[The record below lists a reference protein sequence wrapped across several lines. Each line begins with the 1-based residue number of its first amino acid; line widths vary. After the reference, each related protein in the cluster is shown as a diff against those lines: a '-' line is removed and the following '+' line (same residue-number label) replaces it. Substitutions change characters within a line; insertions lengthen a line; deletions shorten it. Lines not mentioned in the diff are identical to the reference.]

1 MPEVDAA
8 TFLGN
13 AEDAVNQVRE
23 DYPHELDANDVLYD
37 EGLLTAVQAVEAKV
51 AAASAQVTQ
60 EERDEIDELVKAMEK
75 EQRRVELQKDTSR
88 RTNGVH

>member
-13 AEDAVNQVRE
+13 AEDAVNEVRD
-23 DYPHELDANDVLYD
+23 DYSRELDANDVLYD

-60 EERDEIDELVKAMEK
+60 EERDEIDELVKAMGK
-75 EQRRVELQKDTSR
+75 EQRRVERQKDTSR

>member
-13 AEDAVNQVRE
+13 AEDAVNEVRD
-23 DYPHELDANDVLYD
+23 DYARELDANDVLYD

-51 AAASAQVTQ
+51 AAATAQVTQ
-60 EERDEIDELVKAMEK
+60 EERAEINELVKAMGK

>member
-13 AEDAVNQVRE
+13 AEDAVNEVRD
-23 DYPHELDANDVLYD
+23 DYARELDANDVLYD

-51 AAASAQVTQ
+51 AAATAQAR
-60 EERDEIDELVKAMEK
+60 EER
-75 EQRRVELQKDTSR
+75 RRPGSR
-88 RTNGVH
+88 WPP